1 MFRDLYLWLVQ
12 QRLEMADAKRALA
25 EQVENPQ
32 PGAIAEA
39 LVNLDEFHERTVS
52 RRAFAHKCDPARAAR
67 RFRRRSAWANRPAR
81 ASPDLNFAAIAMAV
95 IDAPPYL
102 STPVSGTTSTIGNM
116 KLDIRLLAEEQLFQW
131 LLSVARRADQLARF
145 CVALPDVDRRIWLR
159 AEFEVFE
166 RLETAGRVRL
176 ME

>member
-1 MFRDLYLWLVQ
+1 
-12 QRLEMADAKRALA
+12 
-25 EQVENPQ
+25 
-32 PGAIAEA
+32 
-39 LVNLDEFHERTVS
+39 
-52 RRAFAHKCDPARAAR
+52 
-67 RFRRRSAWANRPAR
+67 
-81 ASPDLNFAAIAMAV
+81 MAV

-102 STPVSGTTSTIGNM
+102 STPVSGTTSTIDNM